1 MRLSLPVFELFRVCV
16 VTGFRYVLLTPR
28 SCARL
33 RRFRQT
39 QQVSKQA
46 IRAGNSGGQ
55 LAKPRVGRVDVM
67 AATDARIALAAALR
81 RFARIVRFEERR
93 VARVEGGEVVE
104 VALLHPAL
112 PVCGGD

>member
-67 AATDARIALAAALR
+67 AATDARIDLAAALR
-81 RFARIVRFEERR
+81 RFARIARCQGRR
-93 VARVEGGEVVE
+93 RMPAYARPPLCAGSPASADPGGGV
-104 VALLHPAL
+104 
-112 PVCGGD
+112 